1 VAKIFISY
9 TGQDREWADWIGLE
23 LEKLGHV
30 PHVDHWEVS
39 AGDNIMEWMERRLD
53 DADHVLC
60 LVSETYLKKPYSSLE
75 RQAGQWEAV
84 TTRLNFVLPVFIEP
98 CTAPRLLKPLKRC
111 NLYDLDEEGARAELR
126 SFLAPAAK
134 PSQAHFP
141 GKPKA
146 SSSAAFPGKVP
157 HREQIRRDSKVALSN
172 IPIRVPLH
180 FMGRDDAL
188 TAIEAALKRHQGRV
202 AITALHGLRGVGK
215 TTLAAAYAERHRGDY
230 RATWWI
236 RAQSLKIF

>member
-1 VAKIFISY
+1 
-9 TGQDREWADWIGLE
+9 
-23 LEKLGHV
+23 V
-30 PHVDHWEVS
+30 PHVHDWEIS
-39 AGDNIMEWMERRLD
+39 AGGDIMAWMEERLD

-84 TTRLNFVLPVFIEP
+84 AARSNFVLPVFIEP

-111 NLYDLDEEGARAELR
+111 DLYDLDEEGARAELR

-146 SSSAAFPGKVP
+146 SSSALFPGKVP
-157 HREQIRRDSKVALSN
+157 RSDLRRKTALSN

-188 TAIEAALKRHQGRV
+188 TAIEEVLKGRKGRV
-202 AITALHGLRGVGK
+202 AIAALHGLRGVGK
-215 TTLAAAYAERHRGDY
+215 RPVPQARHPSVGDPPARERALGLTGADPVPDAAGLHTPIQAGGP
-230 RATWWI
+230 
-236 RAQSLKIF
+236 QSRPEVE